1 MTVTTNPILRGN
13 LAHDQAAGRTA
24 PTIDLAALR
33 AYRLARVQQQLRAN
47 DCAAALL
54 YNPVN
59 IRYATDSRNMTV
71 WMLHNMGRYCIV
83 PAEGRTV
90 LFEYANRNCMATA
103 AGLPA
108 IAEVRPALI
117 HAFFDAGEHAVAV
130 SRRWAAELY
139 DVVQSLMGPGR
150 HRLAVDRID
159 INGVDALRGQNF
171 ELVEGQRLLELARSI
186 KCGEEI
192 SCMRESLAVADIA
205 MARMRDALRPGL
217 TENELWAELHHAN
230 IAHGGEWIETRLL
243 SSGPRT
249 NPWFQECSDRQI
261 QPGELVSFDTD
272 MIGPYGYCADVSRTF
287 YSGSGTPSALQR
299 QLYQLAAEQVAHNC
313 ELLQPGRS
321 FREFGEH
328 AWKIPARYI
337 EQNYGCLLHGVGL
350 VDEWPLI
357 LCDPNDPLAHEAN
370 LLPGMTVCVESYIG
384 EIGGAE
390 GVKLE
395 QQALI
400 TQTGYEILSRFPLE
414 AALL

>member
-1 MTVTTNPILRGN
+1 MTDPRAGVTDPR
-13 LAHDQAAGRTA
+13 AHRICAGACFTEA
-24 PTIDLAALR
+24 R
-33 AYRLARVQQQLRAN
+33 AH
-47 DCAAALL
+47 C
-54 YNPVN
+54 
-59 IRYATDSRNMTV
+59 
-71 WMLHNMGRYCIV
+71 
-83 PAEGRTV
+83 
-90 LFEYANRNCMATA
+90 
-103 AGLPA
+103 
-108 IAEVRPALI
+108 
-117 HAFFDAGEHAVAV
+117 
-130 SRRWAAELY
+130 
-139 DVVQSLMGPGR
+139 
-150 HRLAVDRID
+150 
-159 INGVDALRGQNF
+159 
-171 ELVEGQRLLELARSI
+171 
-186 KCGEEI
+186 CG
-192 SCMRESLAVADIA
+192 
-205 MARMRDALRPGL
+205 LRPGL